1 MENTLFSISG
11 ELLYGFFEYYN
22 EKFDFTSDVGSIRT
36 GQTLDARTCQTYA
49 KENKVSP
56 GQWNTYILMEEP
68 FDRSNAGRAVVR
80 RDKFDIILKA
90 FTEAYK
96 YLKKGEC
103 WKRLLGCSK
112 A

>member
-1 MENTLFSISG
+1 M
-11 ELLYGFFEYYN
+11 
-22 EKFDFTSDVGSIRT
+22 GSVRT
-36 GQTLDARTCQTYA
+36 GQTLDAKTCQTYA
-49 KENKVSP
+49 KEKKLSP

-90 FTEAYK
+90 FSEAYK
-96 YLKKGEC
+96 YLKKGDG
-103 WKRLLGCSK
+103 WKRLIGGSK